1 IAKNEEKFISFSKRL
16 NSYNPE
22 AKEKAESKIPK
33 ERSSAFY
40 LKFIDSHN
48 FLNESLSNLA
58 KNLKDNKPI
67 LRHFF
72 PDDDKFKLL
81 SRKLPFPYDY
91 FDCVERLMETKLAS
105 RGAFFNRLTG
115 EKCSKLEYR
124 YAQEVWDTFQCKTM
138 KNFMHIYLTVDV
150 LIF

>member
-1 IAKNEEKFISFSKRL
+1 RCKLCKKEYSEKNPKVRDHCHITGNYRQAICCECNINYTLPNFIPVVAHNLEGYDSHFIIRELGIDNKEIEVIAKNEEKFISFSKRL

-58 KNLKDNKPI
+58 KNLKD
-67 LRHFF
+67 
-72 PDDDKFKLL
+72 
-81 SRKLPFPYDY
+81 
-91 FDCVERLMETKLAS
+91 
-105 RGAFFNRLTG
+105 
-115 EKCSKLEYR
+115 
-124 YAQEVWDTFQCKTM
+124 
-138 KNFMHIYLTVDV
+138 
-150 LIF
+150 